1 MKYQTNDRIAQ
12 LEDEVRSLKAQL
24 KHEQETKNGL
34 FTALNNE
41 ARIRKIGDDV
51 RNGSGNSI
59 DVNELI
65 QALNKMPDGT
75 LYRMV
80 KDIRT
85 GALSIHYASGMWENI
100 LGISIEDSITDIGN
114 IFSHVEKNDLNRLIQ
129 TIDESFES
137 LNNFRIEL
145 RYHHPEKKN
154 EYWIQISAYPHR
166 EGNFIYAD
174 GFIFDITLR
183 KTGEQNLNT
192 EKDRLQELNAELQ
205 ATNEELAA
213 TNEEFSV
220 TTEELHRMN
229 DLLSNEINTRIEV
242 MKKLEDSE
250 ATLSNFINQSFEGII
265 IMDNQGAVIEWN
277 NIMTQLSGL
286 TREEA
291 LGKYEWDLLKMR
303 LSDKDYPPE
312 AFEKLVQS
320 RLQYI
325 GNGRN
330 QKPVTEEIIFQRP
343 DGTKSYLQTS
353 MFPIGLAET
362 CLFGRVVHD
371 ITEKKK
377 TDMELDRYRTQ
388 LESMVESKTRELTI
402 SQNNLLSLSH
412 RQALFIEV
420 LQILQLEENVP
431 KAMDMALAAIG
442 KYTNVSRMQTW
453 ENNPDGVTYGCTY
466 EWCNEGVEP
475 AIQYLRVLPLEFGK
489 PWFDMLAADNII
501 CTSDIY
507 TLPTAIQGILE
518 QQAVKSIVVLPL
530 SHYGVHFGFIS
541 FTVCETREWSPEDV
555 DLLGSIAQIVAT
567 VVRRYQIEK
576 TVQVSQQTMQTVLDN
591 ISSNIFVTDF
601 DSKKILFA
609 NKAFKDAAGQDVDG
623 IECHKM
629 LQAGRETPCEYCPQA
644 LLRDKNHYPTGYIHH
659 WEDCN
664 EITGRWYSIAS
675 TAIKWVDGQTAI
687 MELATDITDRKQ
699 VEIELI
705 RAKEKA
711 EESDKL
717 KSSFLANMS
726 HEIRTPVNGITGF
739 LHLLN
744 SDNLSSQRR
753 REYINIINNSSVQ
766 LVKLIDDIIDIAKI
780 EAKQMDIHPAPVQI
794 NSLMDELHLYFE
806 TYMQTNNKGHIS
818 LVLDDSQFVDN
829 LVISVDLTR
838 LRQVITNLI
847 NNAIKFTEKGYIR
860 FGYRQLSPCK
870 LEFAVED
877 TGIGLNP
884 EHKDVIFERFRQV
897 ELTNSRLYGGTGLG
911 LSISRSLVQM
921 MGGDLWVESVEG
933 EGSTFYF
940 TITTCS

>member
-1 MKYQTNDRIAQ
+1 MESQADGRVAQ
-12 LEDEVRSLKAQL
+12 LENEVRLLKAQL
-24 KHEQETKNGL
+24 KQEQETKNNLLAIATNG
-34 FTALNNE
+34 AQ
-41 ARIRKIGDDV
+41 KI
-51 RNGSGNSI
+51 
-59 DVNELI
+59 
-65 QALNKMPDGT
+65 
-75 LYRMV
+75 
-80 KDIRT
+80 
-85 GALSIHYASGMWENI
+85 
-100 LGISIEDSITDIGN
+100 
-114 IFSHVEKNDLNRLIQ
+114 
-129 TIDESFES
+129 
-137 LNNFRIEL
+137 
-145 RYHHPEKKN
+145 
-154 EYWIQISAYPHR
+154 
-166 EGNFIYAD
+166 
-174 GFIFDITLR
+174 
-183 KTGEQNLNT
+183 GEQNLNA
-192 EKDRLQELNAELQ
+192 EKSHLQELNLKLQ
-205 ATNEELAA
+205 SANEELAA
-213 TNEEFSV
+213 TNEELSATNEEFAV

-229 DLLSNEINTRIEV
+229 DLLSNEINARIEV
-242 MKKLEDSE
+242 MKKLEDSQ
-250 ATLSNFINQSFEGII
+250 TTIYNFINQSFEGII
-265 IMDNQGAVIEWN
+265 IMDDHGAVIEWN
-277 NIMTQLSGL
+277 NVMEQLSGVS
-286 TREEA
+286 REDA
-291 LGKYEWDLLKMR
+291 LGKYEWDLLKER
-303 LSDKDYPPE
+303 LSEEDCPPE
-312 AFEKLVQS
+312 KFEKLVQS

-325 GNGRN
+325 SGGRD
-330 QKPVTEEIIFQRP
+330 QKPVTEEIIFQQP
-343 DGTKSYLQTS
+343 DGTKSYLQAF
-353 MFPIGLAET
+353 MYPIGLVET
-362 CLFGRVVHD
+362 CQFGRVIHD

-377 TDMELDRYRTQ
+377 NDLELKQYRTQ
-388 LESMVESKTRELTI
+388 LESMVESKTKELMI
-402 SQNNLLSLSH
+402 SQENLLSLSH

-420 LQILQLEENVP
+420 LQILQLETDVP

-489 PWFDMLAADNII
+489 PWFDMLAADNLI

-507 TLPTAIQGILE
+507 TLPPAIQGILE

-555 DLLGSIAQIVAT
+555 ELLGSIAQIVAT
-567 VVRRYQIEK
+567 VVRRYQVEK
-576 TVQVSQQTMQTVLDN
+576 TVQLSQQTMQTVLDN

-601 DSKKILFA
+601 ESKKILFA
-609 NKAFKDAAGQDVDG
+609 NKSFKDAAGREVEG

-629 LQAGRETPCEYCPQA
+629 LQAGRETPCERCPQS
-644 LLRDKNHYPTGYIHH
+644 LLRDGNQLQTGYIHH
-659 WEDCN
+659 WEDLN
-664 EITGRWYSIAS
+664 DITGRWYSIAS
-675 TAIKWVDGQTAI
+675 TAIKWVDGRTAI

-699 VEIELI
+699 VEMELI

-726 HEIRTPVNGITGF
+726 HEIRTPINGITGF

-744 SDNLSSQRR
+744 SDDLSPQRR

-780 EAKQMDIHPAPVQI
+780 EAKQMNINPAPAQI
-794 NSLMDELHLYFE
+794 NGLMDELHLYFE

-818 LVLDDSQFVDN
+818 LILDDSQFVDN
-829 LVISVDLTR
+829 LTIYADLTR

-870 LEFAVED
+870 LEFTVED
-877 TGIGLNP
+877 TGIGLNS
-884 EHKDVIFERFRQV
+884 EYKEIIFERFRQA

-921 MGGDLWVESVEG
+921 MGGDLWVESIEG

-940 TITTCS
+940 TISTCP